1 MQFSP
6 LNIAE
11 MGISLYA
18 ATAGYLD
25 DVEVAKVGAF
35 ESALHAYLNS
45 NHKDLADKINVKG
58 DLDDDIL
65 AGLKACVEGFKANG
79 VY

>member
-1 MQFSP
+1 
-6 LNIAE
+6 

-18 ATAGYLD
+18 ATAGHLD
-25 DVEVAKVGAF
+25 DVDVSKIGAF
-35 ESALHAYLNS
+35 EAALHAYLNS

-58 DLDDDIL
+58 DLNDDIM
-65 AGLKACVEGFKANG
+65 AGLKDCVVAFKANG

>member
-1 MQFSP
+1 
-6 LNIAE
+6 
-11 MGISLYA
+11 
-18 ATAGYLD
+18 
-25 DVEVAKVGAF
+25 
-35 ESALHAYLNS
+35 LNS

-58 DLDDDIL
+58 DLNDDIL